1 MARTDRIA
9 RLLTAEPPTHTA
21 ERPDRDPPSPLS
33 VDLEVWMTGLAHQ
46 LARIESSLTPAP
58 GEDPPVTPRGRTA
71 RPG

>member
-1 MARTDRIA
+1 RTDRIA
-9 RLLTAEPPTHTA
+9 RLLTAEPPGPTPRSA
-21 ERPDRDPPSPLS
+21 PDRDPPSPLS

-58 GEDPPVTPRGRTA
+58 GVDPPVTPRGRTA